1 MTTPRERAR
10 PLSPDERRRAI
21 VRVAGPLV
29 AEHGPAVTTRE
40 IAEAA
45 GIAEGT
51 IFRVFPDK
59 RALFLAVARETV
71 DPEEGPER
79 LAEVMRE
86 TPDLPAKVRRVV
98 TEMVARTEHAMTVM
112 MALRQILMRE
122 SAGDAPPGPPAFL
135 TEANAKLLRALTE
148 HVFEPHRAELRVEPA
163 TAARL
168 LRSVVFGLW
177 HPGVD
182 AEERLTPEQIAD
194 ALLHGVCGGSAPK
207 RPARTT
213 RRG

>member
-1 MTTPRERAR
+1 MAPDARRE
-10 PLSPDERRRAI
+10 AI

-29 AEHGPAVTTRE
+29 AERGPAVTTRE

-59 RALFLAVARETV
+59 RTLFLAVAQETV
-71 DPEEGPER
+71 DPEQGPEQ
-79 LAEVMRE
+79 LAEAMRRIPGLRE
-86 TPDLPAKVRRVV
+86 KVRVCAA
-98 TEMVARTEHAMTVM
+98 EMVARAEHAMTVM
-112 MALRQILMRE
+112 MALRQLLMRE
-122 SAGDAPPGPPAFL
+122 PAADAPSGPPAFV

-168 LRSVVFGLW
+168 LRSLVFGLW
-177 HPGVD
+177 HPGMD
-182 AEERLTPEQIAD
+182 TDERLTPEQIAD
-194 ALLHGVCGGSAPK
+194 ALLDGVATHPMSTVVDLLLEQEGAQG
-207 RPARTT
+207 
-213 RRG
+213 